1 MDGTKRLILPTTFYL
16 RGVWLCLT
24 LVMIG
29 VAISYIL
36 SDESDFTDLET
47 EVCNEREEITGFC
60 IESETVTFEK
70 LDPILVFILVALLSF
85 SSTVNFRKM
94 KFQYRKAKYGFKVDW
109 K

>member
-1 MDGTKRLILPTTFYL
+1 MDGSKRLILPTTFYL

-29 VAISYIL
+29 VAISYVL
-36 SDESDFTDLET
+36 LDESDSDLET
-47 EVCNEREEITGFC
+47 EVCNEREEITGYC

-85 SSTVNFRKM
+85 SSTINFRKM

-109 K
+109 E

>member
-1 MDGTKRLILPTTFYL
+1 MDGSKRLILPTTFYL

-29 VAISYIL
+29 VAISYVL
-36 SDESDFTDLET
+36 SDESDSDLET
-47 EVCNEREEITGFC
+47 EVCNEREEITGYC

-85 SSTVNFRKM
+85 SSTINFRKM
-94 KFQYRKAKYGFKVDW
+94 KLQYLKAKYGFKVDW